1 MQEES
6 RTAHHVCLIFHLCQT
21 HTTPTTLRAS
31 LFVSTDSRLALNI
44 HGGCQPL
51 AHTKAGP
58 GPRGLRQGG
67 WRSRTH
73 AERDSQACAFVYVCE
88 RDPFLSLHQRLPV
101 GSGSSSGKEGGRV
114 KRTGLCSGACVHT
127 HICRPLGRRVT
138 HKHPHSPL
146 SQRRTS
152 HTECSSYHGSLMP
165 SHTHTLM
172 CKHTQ
177 LTLNIF

>member
-1 MQEES
+1 MEVVS
-6 RTAHHVCLIFHLCQT
+6 HW
-21 HTTPTTLRAS
+21 HTQRRA
-31 LFVSTDSRLALNI
+31 
-44 HGGCQPL
+44 
-51 AHTKAGP
+51 
-58 GPRGLRQGG
+58 RGLGQGG

-165 SHTHTLM
+165 SHTHTYVQTHRADF
-172 CKHTQ
+172 KHFLTHSSQ
-177 LTLNIF
+177 LLAMQATLRGRILARYCRLPWSTT